1 MKFPQHAELG
11 PALPST
17 VTLRGGSEW
26 GWDGEVPLCCIL
38 ILCLAGVQLGSS
50 ANPWERSHGN
60 PTKNPQTLS
69 RCWAAPS

>member
-11 PALPST
+11 PALPSAM
-17 VTLRGGSEW
+17 TLRGGSEW

-50 ANPWERSHGN
+50 ANP
-60 PTKNPQTLS
+60 
-69 RCWAAPS
+69 